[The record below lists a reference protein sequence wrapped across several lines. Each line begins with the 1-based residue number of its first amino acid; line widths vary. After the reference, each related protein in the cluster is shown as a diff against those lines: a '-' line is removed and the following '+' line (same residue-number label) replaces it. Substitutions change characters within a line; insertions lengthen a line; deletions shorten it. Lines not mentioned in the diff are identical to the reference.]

1 LTEFTGD
8 AESIRT
14 RYAEV
19 CRRVAAA
26 AQAGGRD
33 GEPVE
38 ILVATKYVP
47 AEHMQVLVEAGIPL
61 VGENR
66 AQALVVKHKLCGDAF
81 VWDFIGHLQSRKTK
95 LVLPI
100 VRLIHSVWTMSV
112 VQEIQARAQRPVRVL
127 LELNLSEEETK
138 SGLKP
143 SEVAAFLDEASACD
157 KVNFAGLMCMPP
169 LSDDP
174 EQARPLFADVREHA
188 RRLSEQWRGRYTF
201 AELSMGTSSDY
212 EVAVQEGATIVR
224 VGSVL
229 F

>member
-66 AQALVVKHKLCGDAF
+66 SQALVVKHRLYGDAF

-95 LVLPI
+95 LALTESETRFRRIFEAFVQSARQ
-100 VRLIHSVWTMSV
+100 VRGDRI
-112 VQEIQARAQRPVRVL
+112 
-127 LELNLSEEETK
+127 
-138 SGLKP
+138 
-143 SEVAAFLDEASACD
+143 SA
-157 KVNFAGLMCMPP
+157 G
-169 LSDDP
+169 
-174 EQARPLFADVREHA
+174 
-188 RRLSEQWRGRYTF
+188 
-201 AELSMGTSSDY
+201 
-212 EVAVQEGATIVR
+212 
-224 VGSVL
+224 
-229 F
+229 

>member
-1 LTEFTGD
+1 LIEFTGN
-8 AESIRT
+8 AESIRA

-19 CRRVAAA
+19 RRKVDAAA
-26 AQAGGRD
+26 KAGGRGD
-33 GEPVE
+33 EVVE

-47 AEHMQVLVEAGIPL
+47 AEHMGALVQAGVPL

-66 AQALVVKHKLCGDAF
+66 AQDLVVKHQMHGDAF

-112 VQEIQARAQRPVRVL
+112 VQEIQARTERPVRVL
-127 LELNLSEEETK
+127 LEVNLSREETK
-138 SGLKP
+138 SGLRLND
-143 SEVAAFLDEASACD
+143 VAAFLEEASACD
-157 KVNFAGLMCMPP
+157 KVDFAGLMCMPP
-169 LSDDP
+169 LFRDP
-174 EQARPLFADVREHA
+174 EQARPLFASAREHGQ
-188 RRLSEQWRGRYTF
+188 RLSEEWRGRYTF
-201 AELSMGTSSDY
+201 AQLSMGTSFDY
-212 EVAVQEGATIVR
+212 EDAVQEGATIVR